1 MTGKGRPEARKEYDV
16 NRDKISEEKKTG
28 GNAMQGKTAEASSA
42 QLTLDDLD
50 SVAGGAGGI
59 KLRPRLNV
67 KLTLRCPHCNSTN
80 IPINPPE
87 FYEQEEIRPFL
98 ESTMAK
104 CYNCGKSGSAAS
116 FYDFADE
123 FKRTMGL

>member
-1 MTGKGRPEARKEYDV
+1 M

-28 GNAMQGKTAEASSA
+28 ENAMQGKTAEASSA

-59 KLRPRLNV
+59 KFRPRLKI
-67 KLTLRCPHCNSTN
+67 KLALRCPHCNSTN

>member
-1 MTGKGRPEARKEYDV
+1 MAGKGRPEARREYDI

-28 GNAMQGKTAEASSA
+28 ENAIQGKTAEASSA

-50 SVAGGAGGI
+50 SGAGGAGGI

-80 IPINPPE
+80 IPINPQI
-87 FYEQEEIRPFL
+87 FFEQKEIRPFL
-98 ESTMAK
+98 ENTQAK
-104 CYNCGKSGSAAS
+104 CHNCGKSGPAAS

-123 FKRTMGL
+123 FSRTMGL